1 MNVVFLGV
9 LAEHPISGIL
19 LDVLM
24 LLSLLGAAMLM
35 LSVLRR
41 SDSSSAQ
48 KRASVE
54 LILVPVTRVRQRHR
68 AMLRPWE
75 VPCAGGGATRAP
87 PGPSPIQRAPS
98 SSSQPA
104 ESDQS

>member
-9 LAEHPISGIL
+9 LAEHPVSGIL

-35 LSVLRR
+35 LSALLG
-41 SDSSSAQ
+41 SGSSAQ
-48 KRASVE
+48 KRTRVE
-54 LILVPVTRVRQRHR
+54 RILVPVTRVRQRHR
-68 AMLRPWE
+68 ALLRPWE
-75 VPCAGGGATRAP
+75 IPCASGGATRAP
-87 PGPSPIQRAPS
+87 PGPSPIRQAPI
-98 SSSQPA
+98 SSSQPV

>member
-9 LAEHPISGIL
+9 LAEHPISSIL

-35 LSVLRR
+35 LSALLG
-41 SDSSSAQ
+41 SNSSSAQ
-48 KRASVE
+48 KRARVE
-54 LILVPVTRVRQRHR
+54 LILVPVTRVRQRRR
-68 AMLRPWE
+68 ALLRPWE
-75 VPCAGGGATRAP
+75 VPCAPGGATRAP
-87 PGPSPIQRAPS
+87 PGPSPIRQAPF
-98 SSSQPA
+98 SSSQPV

>member
-9 LAEHPISGIL
+9 LAEHPISSIL
-19 LDVLM
+19 LDVLI

-35 LSVLRR
+35 LSALLG

-48 KRASVE
+48 KCARVE
-54 LILVPVTRVRQRHR
+54 ILVPVTRVRQRHR

-98 SSSQPA
+98 SSSKPA

>member
-1 MNVVFLGV
+1 MNVVILGV
-9 LAEHPISGIL
+9 LAEQPISSIL

-35 LSVLRR
+35 LSAMLG

-54 LILVPVTRVRQRHR
+54 LILVPVTRVRQRRR
-68 AMLRPWE
+68 AILRPWE
-75 VPCAGGGATRAP
+75 IPCAGGGATRAP
-87 PGPSPIQRAPS
+87 PGSSPIRQAPLS
-98 SSSQPA
+98 SSRPV